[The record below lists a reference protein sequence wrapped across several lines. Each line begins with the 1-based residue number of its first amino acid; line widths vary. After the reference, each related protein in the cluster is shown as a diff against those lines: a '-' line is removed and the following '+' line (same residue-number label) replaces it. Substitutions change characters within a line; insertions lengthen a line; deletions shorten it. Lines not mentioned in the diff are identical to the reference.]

1 MEREKTWKNGQK
13 NVDTFEHMNYN
24 KLRKDVTKQN
34 DKIKE
39 EQNVEK
45 QILMAMIACS
55 WTDWK

>member
-1 MEREKTWKNGQK
+1 MKKWTKNI
-13 NVDTFEHMNYN
+13 DTFEHINYN
-24 KLRKDVTKQN
+24 KLRKDVAKQS

-55 WTDWK
+55 

>member
-1 MEREKTWKNGQK
+1 MDKK

-55 WTDWK
+55 

>member
-1 MEREKTWKNGQK
+1 MEREKRWKNEQK
-13 NVDTFEHMNYN
+13 NIDIFEHVNYN

-55 WTDWK
+55 

>member
-1 MEREKTWKNGQK
+1 
-13 NVDTFEHMNYN
+13 MNYN

-39 EQNVEK
+39 EKNVEK

-55 WTDWK
+55 